1 MEVRIGVQHASR
13 EIMLETDMTADALAK
28 AVAEAVD
35 GATLDL
41 KDTKGRRVVVP
52 SGAIAYVEMDDATKP
67 RVGFG
72 S

>member
-13 EIMLETDMTADALAK
+13 EITLETDMTADALAK
-28 AVAEAVD
+28 AVAAAMD

-52 SGAIAYVEMDDATKP
+52 SGAIAYVEMDDAAKP